1 MEADHKI
8 VFVRKVIGPVVDL
21 KETQNILYKCA
32 LMIPQI
38 LKFRIWKD
46 ALTKSEFPVLLNRII
61 GPVKKLKNKVK
72 NEEGL
77 KKFRDIRTREKI
89 S

>member
-1 MEADHKI
+1 
-8 VFVRKVIGPVVDL
+8 
-21 KETQNILYKCA
+21 
-32 LMIPQI
+32 MIPQI

-61 GPVKKLKNKVK
+61 GPVKKLKTKIK
-72 NEEGL
+72 NQDGL
-77 KKFRDIRTREKI
+77 TKFRDIRTREKI